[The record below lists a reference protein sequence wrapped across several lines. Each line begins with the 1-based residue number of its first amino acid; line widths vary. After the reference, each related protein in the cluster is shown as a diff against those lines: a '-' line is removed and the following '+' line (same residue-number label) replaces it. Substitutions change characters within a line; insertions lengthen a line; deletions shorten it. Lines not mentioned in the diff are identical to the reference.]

1 MTGRQR
7 SWTGVRLGTR
17 SVALSDLDINE
28 DFIKKFPTSLEPS
41 AKDDRN
47 KCLKDSRGATTAA
60 LAKTRPVML
69 AVASLESLSERER
82 QVYTLWFAGS
92 LPKTIA

>member
-1 MTGRQR
+1 M
-7 SWTGVRLGTR
+7 
-17 SVALSDLDINE
+17 
-28 DFIKKFPTSLEPS
+28 LEG
-41 AKDDRN
+41 
-47 KCLKDSRGATTAA
+47 SRGATTAA